1 MSINYG
7 CIKIYKLIQK
17 LFKDNYDY
25 EKMTKSYF
33 DISSCG
39 QECKELRD
47 YDGDIEKDLLRT
59 FPKVP

>member
-1 MSINYG
+1 
-7 CIKIYKLIQK
+7 
-17 LFKDNYDY
+17 
-25 EKMTKSYF
+25 MTKSYF

-39 QECKELRD
+39 QNCKELRD